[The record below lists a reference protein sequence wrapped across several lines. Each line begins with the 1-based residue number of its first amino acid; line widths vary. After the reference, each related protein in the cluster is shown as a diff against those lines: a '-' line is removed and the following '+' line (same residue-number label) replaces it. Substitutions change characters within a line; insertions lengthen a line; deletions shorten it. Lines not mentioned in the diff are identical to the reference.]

1 MEGLDAFWVFLAVG
15 FAAQLLDGALGMA
28 YGVVS
33 ASLLLALGVPPANV
47 SASVH
52 ASKVFTGAASA
63 ASHAHNRNVLWPLF
77 LPLAASGVVGG
88 VLGAY
93 VLTSMEADA
102 VKPFVVAYL
111 ALMGVVILW
120 RAYRSEP
127 DKAVAPFGR
136 PTPLGLVG
144 GFLDALG
151 GGGWGP
157 TVTSTLIGAGTP
169 PRCAIGTSNTAEFFV
184 AVAVSSAFLFA
195 LLTGRWENAT
205 DLREHLWAVV
215 GLIVGGVVAAP
226 IAARVTRKLPMRQ
239 MSWVV
244 GLVVLGLAA
253 YQGAL
258 IAGLLGS

>member
-1 MEGLDAFWVFLAVG
+1 MFVLFLLVG
-15 FAAQLLDGALGMA
+15 FTAQLIDGALGMA

-33 ASLLLALGVPPANV
+33 ASMLLALGVPPANV

-63 ASHAHNRNVLWPLF
+63 ASHAHQGNVSRPLF
-77 LPLAASGVVGG
+77 VRLAVAGVIGG

-93 VLTSMEADA
+93 VLTSLRAEA

-111 ALMGVVILW
+111 ALMGLVILW
-120 RAYRSEP
+120 RAYHSDP
-127 DKAVAPFGR
+127 AKAVAPFGR

-169 PRCAIGTSNTAEFFV
+169 PRCAIGTANAAEFFV
-184 AVAVSSAFLFA
+184 AVAVSSAFVYA
-195 LLTGRWENAT
+195 LLTGRWEDPA
-205 DLREHLWAVV
+205 DLRHHASAVA
-215 GLIVGGVVAAP
+215 GLIVGGVTAAP
-226 IAARVTRKLPMRQ
+226 LAAWLTRKLPMRQ
-239 MSWVV
+239 MSWAV
-244 GLVVLGLAA
+244 GVLVLGLAA
-253 YQGAL
+253 YQGAV
-258 IAGLLGS
+258 IAGLLGP